1 MATSPLL
8 KNTNELQ
15 TDGIIEFSH
24 EGGVANGTAIIG
36 GMLTWEDDA
45 YLSTWNCTGGLS
57 LVTPSDWDDFILS
70 GEDDPHNYTSWGMG
84 LDGAGSYSST
94 NAPEGEWVVTA
105 GLNCVDDVGELR
117 SAGGQFGDVHENPPT
132 VNLTNGTSV
141 GDVSFTLLEHGG
153 EVYDGPTFVCGNGDE
168 IPFDWVNDGDEDCE
182 DGSDEPQDFDG
193 DGVVDNWFDCMDGT
207 NISMEFV
214 NDGVD
219 DCPDGE
225 DEGGDDMSLEELME
239 MIDADGDGYLT
250 LQEILDFIN
259 EMEFG
264 DGENMTQDEEDMF
277 SEMFSDSDEDGD
289 GLLNID
295 EFEMFDQMM
304 DESDGSGHV
313 FICGNGDEIPFDYV
327 NDGEEDCS
335 DGSDEQLYHESDT
348 CWNTFNGEV
357 YVVTDPDNAQEECES
372 FNPIPVYDD
381 DGNYLGEDCENGYT
395 GASIDWDDG
404 DCSATWFEAGDK
416 LNWFD
421 CYDGSQVWIEQVND
435 DISDCPD
442 GEDEVGDDMSF
453 EELME
458 MIDADEDGYLTLQ
471 EILDFIEEMDG
482 SLSQDD
488 EDVVSDVF
496 MDSDED
502 ADGLLTIDEFEMFT
516 QIMDEMENGDG
527 PTFVCGNGDEIPFD
541 WVNDGDEDCE
551 DGSDE
556 PQDFDG
562 DGVVDNWFDC
572 MDGTNISMEFVN
584 DGVDDCPDGEDEGG
598 DVDDGSELYVEA
610 YLTDNWDSSAG
621 DYADPLFTIYY
632 GFEDVDYVEFELR
645 DQIANSMLMGLTI
658 QASDFYMS
666 GTGGEMVYHVSLEGV
681 VLQEGCYTLTA
692 TVFADSSYYN
702 KWVRE
707 DICIYE
713 EDDGGNTEGD
723 DDLFG
728 SATVDIWFEQ
738 WDDSTMEFVFL
749 HTMIIDDEDVIEEW
763 LEMAD
768 VYFGNDDGE
777 TTQNEVD
784 LLSEM
789 MTEGDDE
796 MGENMLLDGNPG
808 LLVDSWME
816 IEGLSDGST
825 EVTMRMVNILGFET
839 TPYASATTHTFT
851 ITDEGDSD
859 EEDESGDDC
868 EIEAIWIHNS
878 ETWSVTSVTDSAS
891 TMTFTYDEFNDAWF
905 TGDCPDDSEEVTFAL
920 EKTSGGELP
929 DDEID
934 WEEMD
939 MNKLPMCAYAY
950 AAVMADGSFETR
962 AGIESAPESG
972 DYEIGLMDGA
982 EYMIYVVCMDP
993 EGQDMTVTMTNSDLN
1008 LTSTYTSTGE
1018 AEASLLISVPAG
1030 YDGTY
1035 VFDVAWT
1042 DGHHTESGTLT
1053 VNGLGD
1059 GTGDGSDL
1067 VADGDGFLPGF
1078 TGVFAVMALL
1088 GAAVISPRRKD

>member
-1 MATSPLL
+1 
-8 KNTNELQ
+8 
-15 TDGIIEFSH
+15 
-24 EGGVANGTAIIG
+24 
-36 GMLTWEDDA
+36 
-45 YLSTWNCTGGLS
+45 
-57 LVTPSDWDDFILS
+57 
-70 GEDDPHNYTSWGMG
+70 
-84 LDGAGSYSST
+84 
-94 NAPEGEWVVTA
+94 
-105 GLNCVDDVGELR
+105 
-117 SAGGQFGDVHENPPT
+117 
-132 VNLTNGTSV
+132 
-141 GDVSFTLLEHGG
+141 
-153 EVYDGPTFVCGNGDE
+153 
-168 IPFDWVNDGDEDCE
+168 
-182 DGSDEPQDFDG
+182 
-193 DGVVDNWFDCMDGT
+193 
-207 NISMEFV
+207 
-214 NDGVD
+214 
-219 DCPDGE
+219 
-225 DEGGDDMSLEELME
+225 
-239 MIDADGDGYLT
+239 
-250 LQEILDFIN
+250 
-259 EMEFG
+259 
-264 DGENMTQDEEDMF
+264 
-277 SEMFSDSDEDGD
+277 
-289 GLLNID
+289 
-295 EFEMFDQMM
+295 
-304 DESDGSGHV
+304 
-313 FICGNGDEIPFDYV
+313 
-327 NDGEEDCS
+327 
-335 DGSDEQLYHESDT
+335 
-348 CWNTFNGEV
+348 
-357 YVVTDPDNAQEECES
+357 
-372 FNPIPVYDD
+372 
-381 DGNYLGEDCENGYT
+381 
-395 GASIDWDDG
+395 
-404 DCSATWFEAGDK
+404 
-416 LNWFD
+416 
-421 CYDGSQVWIEQVND
+421 
-435 DISDCPD
+435 
-442 GEDEVGDDMSF
+442 
-453 EELME
+453 
-458 MIDADEDGYLTLQ
+458 
-471 EILDFIEEMDG
+471 
-482 SLSQDD
+482 
-488 EDVVSDVF
+488 
-496 MDSDED
+496 
-502 ADGLLTIDEFEMFT
+502 
-516 QIMDEMENGDG
+516 
-527 PTFVCGNGDEIPFD
+527 
-541 WVNDGDEDCE
+541 
-551 DGSDE
+551 
-556 PQDFDG
+556 
-562 DGVVDNWFDC
+562 
-572 MDGTNISMEFVN
+572 
-584 DGVDDCPDGEDEGG
+584 
-598 DVDDGSELYVEA
+598 
-610 YLTDNWDSSAG
+610 
-621 DYADPLFTIYY
+621 
-632 GFEDVDYVEFELR
+632 
-645 DQIANSMLMGLTI
+645 MLMGLTI